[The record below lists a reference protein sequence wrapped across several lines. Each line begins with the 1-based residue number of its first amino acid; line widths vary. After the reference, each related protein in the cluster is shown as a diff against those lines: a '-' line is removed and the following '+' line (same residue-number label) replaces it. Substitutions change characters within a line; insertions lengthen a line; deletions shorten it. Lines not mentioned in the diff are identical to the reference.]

1 MIHVERQEKGY
12 LDIKCSGDQLEV
24 LLELEHL
31 TVAILD
37 SFFGDGSDEVLDQW
51 PNIVRNARK
60 RSTRVSGSLLELLD
74 NKQIGGE
81 KE

>member
-1 MIHVERQEKGY
+1 MIHVERHEKGY
-12 LDIKCSGDQLEV
+12 IDVKCSGDQLEV

-31 TVAILD
+31 TAAILD
-37 SFFGDGSDEVLDQW
+37 SFFGDGSDKVLDQW

-74 NKQIGGE
+74 NKQIGGD
-81 KE
+81 KS